1 MNEMNLGNAY
11 GYSYV
16 KKNPHHIQCQPK
28 KVAET
33 TQKTFDYS
41 KYLTDQIKITT
52 ERAKFKKL
60 RTKEIINLIKEN
72 TMSTIQRNAM
82 GNELCQRTL
91 DAVANGN
98 MSIKEALKFVQ
109 SLSKHFKI

>member
-1 MNEMNLGNAY
+1 MNEINLGNAY

-33 TQKTFDYS
+33 TQKTFDYL

-60 RTKEIINLIKEN
+60 STKEIINLIKEN
-72 TMSTIQRNAM
+72 TMSTIERKAM
-82 GNELCQRTL
+82 GNELSERIL
-91 DAVANGN
+91 LAVAKGN
-98 MSIKEALKFVQ
+98 MSSNEALKIINF
-109 SLSKHFKI
+109 LCKHSKI

>member
-28 KVAET
+28 KLAET

-60 RTKEIINLIKEN
+60 STKEIINLIKEN
-72 TMSTIQRNAM
+72 TMSAVQKNAM
-82 GNELCQRTL
+82 GNELCQRIL
-91 DAVANGN
+91 SEIANGN
-98 MSIKEALKFVQ
+98 MSTEEALKMLK
-109 SLSKHFKI
+109 SIIKRFKI

>member
-28 KVAET
+28 KLADT

-41 KYLTDQIKITT
+41 KYLTEQIKITT
-52 ERAKFKKL
+52 EQAKLKKL
-60 RTKEIINLIKEN
+60 STKEIINSIKKN

-82 GNELCQRTL
+82 GNELCQRIL
-91 DAVANGN
+91 VAVANGN
-98 MSIKEALKFVQ
+98 MSSKEALKFIQ
-109 SLSKHFKI
+109 SLLKH